1 MKTYQVRWIPLKCE
15 KMGTRRKHEILFP
28 KIPIPFLEKNISC
41 TGRICKFTVGR
52 NGCLIWTR
60 PRPLSSVSGKIP
72 PIPDL
77 SCFVSSAH
85 CASEVVDPPVLGIFC
100 DILQKFILFGLFQ
113 SGFGRRSVISTLGL
127 SRRSG
132 FGWTD
137 CELGPETWAMN
148 VSWWLWL
155 GNTYS
160 NGPIPILSIQRLV
173 GSPTFTSWK
182 YISCIYI

>member
-1 MKTYQVRWIPLKCE
+1 MDVSFGHDHGHWVQFRE
-15 KMGTRRKHEILFP
+15 KYHQSPIFP
-28 KIPIPFLEKNISC
+28 VSC
-41 TGRICKFTVGR
+41 
-52 NGCLIWTR
+52 
-60 PRPLSSVSGKIP
+60 PRHIVQANHIALV
-72 PIPDL
+72 
-77 SCFVSSAH
+77 
-85 CASEVVDPPVLGIFC
+85 EVVDPPVLGIFC

-182 YISCIYI
+182 YISCIYIYIDRQR